1 LSQSDFNGR
10 LIKGMDM
17 KKINSLIYLSFLVI
31 FLLAGCVNSSSNL
44 VTSEDDYG
52 WVKYDDNDEGIYS
65 YKNVNIDKDVIQV
78 WNKKVFSDEG
88 RKKFIQDMTKNGKTF
103 DKLSE
108 GRDLIEIDC
117 KNLRK
122 RTVSTT
128 LYDQNKVIFFQY
140 YDEEWSSIIPNSHG
154 ETILKE
160 VCK

>member
-1 LSQSDFNGR
+1 VIEISF
-10 LIKGMDM
+10 IKMKGIDM
-17 KKINSLIYLSFLVI
+17 KNFSSVIFLSFLVI
-31 FLLAGCVNSSSNL
+31 FLLAGCVSSSLNL
-44 VTSEDDYG
+44 VTSEDDNG
-52 WVKYDDNDEGIYS
+52 WVKYDDNDEGVYS
-65 YKNVNIDKDVIQV
+65 YKKVNIDKDIVQV

-88 RKKFIQDMTKNGKTF
+88 RKKFIQDMTKNGKPF

-128 LYDQNKVIFFQY
+128 LYDQNRVIFFQY
-140 YDEEWSSIIPNSHG
+140 DDEEWSSITPNSHG

>member
-1 LSQSDFNGR
+1 
-10 LIKGMDM
+10 M
-17 KKINSLIYLSFLVI
+17 KKISSVIYLSFLVI
-31 FLLAGCVNSSSNL
+31 CLLAGCVSSSSNL
-44 VTSEDDYG
+44 VTSEDDNG
-52 WVKYDDNDEGIYS
+52 WAKYDDNDEGVYS
-65 YKNVNIDKDVIQV
+65 YKKVNIDKDVVQV
-78 WNKKVFSDEG
+78 WNKKAFSDEG
-88 RKKFIQDMTKNGKTF
+88 RKKFIQDMTKNGKPF

-128 LYDQNKVIFFQY
+128 LYDQNRVIFFQY
-140 YDEEWSSIIPNSHG
+140 YDEEWSNITPKSHG

>member
-1 LSQSDFNGR
+1 M
-10 LIKGMDM
+10 KGIDM
-17 KKINSLIYLSFLVI
+17 KKVNSLIYLSFLVI
-31 FLLAGCVNSSSNL
+31 FLLAGCVSSSSNL
-44 VTSEDDYG
+44 VISEDDYG
-52 WVKYDDNDEGIYS
+52 WVKYDDNDEGVYS
-65 YKNVNIDKDVIQV
+65 YKKVNIDQDVVQV

-88 RKKFIQDMTKNGKTF
+88 RKKFIQDMTKNGKPF

-128 LYDQNKVIFFQY
+128 VYDQNRVIFFQY
-140 YDEEWSSIIPNSHG
+140 YDEEWSSITPNSHG